1 VTKCTS
7 PFGCDRV
14 PYDHAGLCICHSEDP
29 NKDVQAFQR
38 EIADM
43 LQRRDHRFG
52 GFVFPDEVRSASASF
67 ESAASFTGV
76 TFQGAATFSGVRFE
90 GKADFSG
97 ATFRGATVFRG
108 EGISGSSHAQG
119 ARMPISAGPAFISLR
134 RPSSSTSSSTVHQ
147 RRGVA
152 EIEGS
157 DLHPVPG
164 RVWAVPVPR
173 ERSDSFALLK
183 QCARDV
189 PAGVSEGS
197 GDDMEFRRAIPHP
210 ARTPFSPPLPPLPES

>member
-1 VTKCTS
+1 VTELHAPGDSDAVTRCTS

-97 ATFRGATVFRG
+97 AAFRGATVFGGDGDKWIFSR
-108 EGISGSSHAQG
+108 SGG
-119 ARMPISAGPAFISLR
+119 ADADFRWGRFHQPEATVFQHVFLGCAPAPWCR
-134 RPSSSTSSSTVHQ
+134 
-147 RRGVA
+147 
-152 EIEGS
+152 
-157 DLHPVPG
+157 
-164 RVWAVPVPR
+164 
-173 ERSDSFALLK
+173 
-183 QCARDV
+183 
-189 PAGVSEGS
+189 
-197 GDDMEFRRAIPHP
+197 
-210 ARTPFSPPLPPLPES
+210 